1 MSPSPSPRLSRSYL
15 QTVCAHSGCDV
26 NASHSRDVVAP
37 IHLATTYERSA
48 PNPLQHPPTS
58 TDPTIAPRG
67 TDGGVCGYPGGYCY
81 SRLANPTRNALER
94 VLTDLDDGLAS
105 QAYASG
111 MAAASAILS
120 ALAPGDHVIFGV
132 DLYAG
137 VKGVRGMLCD
147 ARNVKWDAANAASKE
162 DIVRKIQPSTKLV
175 WVESVGNPMCSVA
188 DVRGIRDAIQTLGM
202 ASPPLIVVDATW
214 ASQFVSRPL
223 LHGADIVLHSLTKYI
238 AGHSDCLGGALIRTR
253 TSTPALDKMWTMA
266 CNACTIAGSALDP
279 FTCYMVMRGIR
290 SLWCRIKVQCANA
303 MEVATWLS
311 HHPRVSC
318 VRYPGL
324 SNDPGHVT
332 LLQNGVSDSQDD
344 DPDALF
350 GGMLS
355 FEVEGGAEAALRCL
369 EACKLCVRATSL
381 GGTETLLEHRRSVEA
396 FAGHSDTPEGLVRMS
411 VGLES
416 VQDIINDLDQALNSI

>member
-15 QTVCAHSGCDV
+15 QTACAHSGCDV

-318 VRYPGL
+318 ARWIKPL
-324 SNDPGHVT
+324 T
-332 LLQNGVSDSQDD
+332 CGVLRECASLCWHATR
-344 DPDALF
+344 P
-350 GGMLS
+350 
-355 FEVEGGAEAALRCL
+355 AAVAGTASPPSRAHPTRPRQCL
-369 EACKLCVRATSL
+369 VATHSCDRTVLKLCWPWPCRPNPRRAFRY
-381 GGTETLLEHRRSVEA
+381 TLSCSPQSRLRTLSRMGASARPEASISSASARRS
-396 FAGHSDTPEGLVRMS
+396 
-411 VGLES
+411 
-416 VQDIINDLDQALNSI
+416 